1 MLGGGGVGLV
11 FHLEHDGD
19 VLHAVDMVAEDEVA
33 LCASAGVVV
42 LLEIGVG
49 VDAATDAVEL
59 RAAMDLEALADHL
72 GRHSGL
78 QILVIIHLLLL
89 LLEAPLIVLLER
101 ILADGGLFLLQ
112 LDLVLQLLALALGLL
127 QGLPPSLPFLEHFEL
142 HSVVVAFDLSLQT
155 VDLLLLARQ
164 LCAKLQLLL
173 LLHAVQLRFEAC
185 DGRVLLL
192 QRDLP
197 LLQGALVG
205 LIGLQGRRRLLG
217 LVLLVQ
223 LGNASV
229 EVGLE
234 LAILDL
240 HKDGRIVSLVHLE
253 CLLAIGT
260 DQFLHLFVSSSI
272 KSTDQFRAWIFM
284 SSSRSSRAA
293 ASVRRRRSG
302 TSTTR
307 TVLISLRP

>member
-1 MLGGGGVGLV
+1 MLGGGGVGFV

-89 LLEAPLIVLLER
+89 LFEAPLIVLLQR

-142 HSVVVAFDLSLQT
+142 HSVVVAFDLSLQA
-155 VDLLLLARQ
+155 VDLLLLAGQ

-205 LIGLQGRRRLLG
+205 LVGLQGRCRLLG

-240 HKDGRIVSLVHLE
+240 H
-253 CLLAIGT
+253 
-260 DQFLHLFVSSSI
+260 
-272 KSTDQFRAWIFM
+272 
-284 SSSRSSRAA
+284 
-293 ASVRRRRSG
+293 
-302 TSTTR
+302 
-307 TVLISLRP
+307 